1 MKNKTIEVPS
11 ETGNNEKY
19 LKTNPKIGLVH
30 EEVLRRQKIFGFNE
44 LKKAKTRNF
53 IAIFFS
59 QLKDLMALLLLFAG
73 FSALALAFWFQFGR
87 GESEILTFIQASII
101 IGIVFLNALFGAIQE
116 HRSSTAVEQL
126 QKISSQKTKV
136 LRNKILTIIDSKQ
149 IVVGDIIVIEAG
161 DSITADSRLL
171 ESSNLKCVESALT
184 GESLPV
190 VKDHEEISNLDSPI
204 GDRKNWIFSGCTT
217 INGRATAIV
226 EKIGNDTEI
235 GKVAKLLNNKDNLKT
250 PLQHKLHR
258 LGKYLGI
265 FGIII
270 TLISFIFSILVVEGL
285 AFTTADN
292 FKVFLNA
299 FPPSLILAISLATAA
314 IPEGLGTVVNIIL
327 SIGVKR
333 MSEKNGLIKKLPA
346 VETLGSTAVICS
358 DKTGTLTLN
367 KMTVVRMWTPFSNTE
382 TIPNNKL
389 TKHEFD
395 FLKYAT
401 LCTDC
406 VIEDE
411 KGKKRTV
418 IGDPTEIAIV
428 ELALKKG
435 FDDDKW
441 DADNIRIADIP
452 FDSDRKM
459 MTSVNKIG
467 NKQIVIVKGAP
478 DVIFEKC
485 KNFDKSIA
493 KKIYDKWADKAI
505 RVIAVGYKEFHGDI
519 PDDIKSEQFEN
530 DLLFMGLIGM
540 IDPPRK
546 EVKSSIE
553 QCAAAGIKPVMITG
567 DHLNTAIAIATNL
580 GIYKEKDLAIT
591 GVELDKISNEVLKKT
606 IHMYSVFA
614 RVSPENKIRIV
625 KAWQSIDQVVAMTGD
640 GVNDAPALQAADI
653 GCAMGITGTDVSKG
667 AADMVLTDDNFAT
680 IVSSVKS
687 GRGIYENIRRVIK
700 FLLSSNLASIISIV
714 LGMIIFFFVF
724 SDQIGGWGAINVN
737 NYGDLLT
744 PAENSIINNVIND
757 RIGFQTTITTIQ
769 ILLTNIIIDT
779 IPGIALGTQRTTND
793 LMKVRPRS
801 KYESVFAD
809 GLIKKIIISGIVSG
823 FATIF
828 AFLLG
833 AYFAIL
839 QNTPGLR
846 FYYGT
851 VAAFIALALGGV
863 FKSISIS
870 SNKSIFKTKWLNNR
884 WVYIACIPS
893 IAIIAFAT
901 LIPQISFIFGEAVS
915 LNEVEVFLRTDIS
928 QEIINKLDMNNINAI
943 LFGNKNKNTIVSY
956 EVFLV
961 AITFSLIPFIA
972 LEIEKEIISLFFK
985 KSTEL
990 KITEFKIIPRPISK
1004 FQKNNIKKLWVNS

>member
-1 MKNKTIEVPS
+1 MNKKTIEVPS
-11 ETGNNEKY
+11 QKDYSQY
-19 LKTNPKIGLVH
+19 LKTNPKIGLVQA
-30 EEVLRRQKIFGFNE
+30 EVLRRQKIFGFNE
-44 LKKAKTRNF
+44 LKKMKTRNF

-73 FSALALAFWFQFGR
+73 FSALALAFWFQFEK
-87 GESEILTFIQASII
+87 GETQVLTFIQASII

-149 IVVGDIIVIEAG
+149 IVIGDIIVIEAG
-161 DSITADSRLL
+161 DSITADCRLL

-190 VKDHEEISNLDSPI
+190 EKDHEEISDLKSPI
-204 GDRKNWIFSGCTT
+204 GDRINWIFSGCTA

-235 GKVAKLLNNKDNLKT
+235 GKVAKLLSNKDNLKT

-270 TLISFIFSILVVEGL
+270 TLVSFIFSILVVEGL
-285 AFTTADN
+285 AFSGEWN
-292 FKVFLNA
+292 KFLDY

-367 KMTVVRMWTPFSNTE
+367 KMTMVRMWTPFSQTE
-382 TIPNNKL
+382 TIPNGKL
-389 TKHEFD
+389 AKHEID

-411 KGKKRTV
+411 EGKKRTV

-441 DADNIRIADIP
+441 DADNIRIGDIP
-452 FDSDRKM
+452 FDSNRKM
-459 MTSVNKIG
+459 MTSINQINGK
-467 NKQIVIVKGAP
+467 KIVIVKGAP

-493 KKIYDKWADKAI
+493 KKIYDKWSDKAI
-505 RVIAVGYKEFHGDI
+505 RVIAIGYKEFHGELPEDLE
-519 PDDIKSEQFEN
+519 SEQFEN
-530 DLLFMGLIGM
+530 DLIFMGLIGM
-540 IDPPRK
+540 IDPPRE

-580 GIYKEKDLAIT
+580 GIYHTKDLAIT
-591 GVELDKISNEVLKKT
+591 GVELDKISDKELKKT
-606 IHMYSVFA
+606 IHLYSVFA

-667 AADMVLTDDNFAT
+667 AADMILIDDNFAT
-680 IVSSVKS
+680 IVASVKS

-724 SDQIGGWGAINVN
+724 STRPGFGAWGAVDFYTDDQNDAINRV
-737 NYGDLLT
+737 
-744 PAENSIINNVIND
+744 
-757 RIGFQTTITTIQ
+757 IGFQTTITTIQ

-779 IPGIALGTQRTTND
+779 IPGIALGTQRTSND

-801 KYESVFAD
+801 KYESIFAD
-809 GLIKKIIISGIVSG
+809 GLIKKIITSGVVSG

-828 AFLLG
+828 AFVLG
-833 AYFAIL
+833 AHFAIN
-839 QNTPGLR
+839 QGAPGLR

-870 SNKSIFKTKWLNNR
+870 SNKSIFKTKWINNR

-893 IAIIAFAT
+893 ILIIAFAT
-901 LIPQISFIFGEAVS
+901 LIPQISFVFGEGNSIGDVQKFF
-915 LNEVEVFLRTDIS
+915 NEEVWNDI
-928 QEIINKLDMNNINAI
+928 EWA
-943 LFGNKNKNTIVSY
+943 LFKNKGSNTIVSF
-956 EVFLV
+956 EVLLV
-961 AITFSLIPFIA
+961 AVAFSLIPFIA
-972 LEIEKEIISLFFK
+972 LEIEKEINLRFFK
-985 KSTEL
+985 KGIES
-990 KITEFKIIPRPISK
+990 KITEFKIIPRPINK
-1004 FQKNNIKKLWVNS
+1004 FKSMNIKKLWVNS